1 LLAGVLA
8 TVVVL
13 AVNAAMSARS
23 PAPARQLAEQSY
35 LDQVLPSVQD
45 SAREGRDIA
54 DLRSQALS
62 VSVST
67 VTGRINQV
75 AAEAQQTLA
84 GMQRLSPPKSMQTAH
99 DLLVAALAIR
109 VQGVQALSQVM
120 GDVMSGHHDSN
131 ASNNAGSNNAGS
143 NNALLGVGQDFV
155 AADRAYEL
163 FVKSMPPAVGP
174 PLPGSQWVT
183 DPNDYSAPTVAVF
196 LAALKSAASAVPV
209 HDTAV
214 VVVMTDP
221 APVSRN
227 GDVQI
232 MPIAKALNL
241 QIVVGNEGN
250 QTESNLTVS
259 ATISP
264 SGYGASQMV
273 RDFVSLSPGQR
284 RTVQLGGLRP
294 VPGQQ
299 SMLLVKIDNSVTETN
314 IANNSKALTFIMQ

>member
-1 LLAGVLA
+1 LLVGVLA

-62 VSVST
+62 VSGST

-75 AAEAQQTLA
+75 GAEAQQTLA

-120 GDVMSGHHDSN
+120 SDVMSGHHD
-131 ASNNAGSNNAGS
+131 ASASNNAGS

-183 DPNDYSAPTVAVF
+183 DPNDYSAPSVAVF

-214 VVVMTDP
+214 VVVTTDP
-221 APVSRN
+221 APVGRN

-273 RDFVSLSPGQR
+273 RDFVTLSPGQR

-294 VPGQQ
+294 VPNQQ

>member
-1 LLAGVLA
+1 
-8 TVVVL
+8 
-13 AVNAAMSARS
+13 MSARS

-62 VSVST
+62 VSGST

-75 AAEAQQTLA
+75 GAEAQQTLA

-109 VQGVQALSQVM
+109 VQGVQALSQLM
-120 GDVMSGHHDSN
+120 SDVMSGHHD
-131 ASNNAGSNNAGS
+131 ASASNNAGS

-183 DPNDYSAPTVAVF
+183 DPNDYSAPSVAVF

-214 VVVMTDP
+214 VVVTTDP
-221 APVSRN
+221 APVGRN

-232 MPIAKALNL
+232 MPIAKTLNL

-273 RDFVSLSPGQR
+273 RDFVTLSPGQR
-284 RTVQLGGLRP
+284 RTVQLGALRP
-294 VPGQQ
+294 VPNQQ

>member
-1 LLAGVLA
+1 
-8 TVVVL
+8 
-13 AVNAAMSARS
+13 
-23 PAPARQLAEQSY
+23 
-35 LDQVLPSVQD
+35 
-45 SAREGRDIA
+45 
-54 DLRSQALS
+54 
-62 VSVST
+62 

-84 GMQRLSPPKSMQTAH
+84 GMQRLSPPKPMQTAH

-120 GDVMSGHHDSN
+120 GDVMSAHRDPS
-131 ASNNAGSNNAGS
+131 GS
-143 NNALLGVGQDFV
+143 NNALVGVGQDFV

-163 FVKSMPPAVGP
+163 FVKSMPPAVGT

-183 DPNDYSAPTVAVF
+183 DPNEYSAPSVAVF

-214 VVVMTDP
+214 VVVTTDP

-250 QTESNLTVS
+250 QAESNLTVS

-264 SGYGASQMV
+264 SGYGPSQMV

-284 RTVQLGGLRP
+284 RTVQLGGLKP
-294 VPGQQ
+294 VPNQQ
-299 SMLLVKIDNSVTETN
+299 SMLLVKIDSSVTETN
-314 IANNSKALTFIMQ
+314 IANNSKALTFVMQ

>member
-1 LLAGVLA
+1 LLVGVLA

-62 VSVST
+62 VSGST

-84 GMQRLSPPKSMQTAH
+84 GMQRLSPPKPMQTAH

-120 GDVMSGHHDSN
+120 GDVMSAHRDPS
-131 ASNNAGSNNAGS
+131 GS
-143 NNALLGVGQDFV
+143 NNALVGVGQDFV

-163 FVKSMPPAVGP
+163 FVKSMPPAVGT

-183 DPNDYSAPTVAVF
+183 DPNEYSAPSVAVF

-214 VVVMTDP
+214 VVVTTDP

-227 GDVQI
+227 GDVQV

-250 QTESNLTVS
+250 QAESNLTVS

-264 SGYGASQMV
+264 SGYGPSQMV

-284 RTVQLGGLRP
+284 RTVQLGGLKP
-294 VPGQQ
+294 VLNQQ
-299 SMLLVKIDNSVTETN
+299 SMLLVKIDSSVTETN
-314 IANNSKALTFIMQ
+314 IANNSKALTFVMQ

>member
-1 LLAGVLA
+1 LLVGVLA

-62 VSVST
+62 VSGST

-75 AAEAQQTLA
+75 GAEAQQTLA

-120 GDVMSGHHDSN
+120 SDVMSGHHD
-131 ASNNAGSNNAGS
+131 ATASNNAGS

-183 DPNDYSAPTVAVF
+183 DPNDYSAPSVAVF

-214 VVVMTDP
+214 VVVTTDP
-221 APVSRN
+221 APVGRN

-232 MPIAKALNL
+232 MPIAKTLNL

-273 RDFVSLSPGQR
+273 RDFVTLSPGQR

-294 VPGQQ
+294 VPNQQ

>member
-1 LLAGVLA
+1 LLVGVLA

-62 VSVST
+62 VSGST

-75 AAEAQQTLA
+75 GAEAQQTLA

-120 GDVMSGHHDSN
+120 SDVMSGHHD
-131 ASNNAGSNNAGS
+131 ATASNNAGS

-183 DPNDYSAPTVAVF
+183 DPNDYSAPSVAVF

-214 VVVMTDP
+214 VVVTTDP
-221 APVSRN
+221 APVGRN

-232 MPIAKALNL
+232 MPIAKTLNL

-273 RDFVSLSPGQR
+273 RDFVTLSPGQR
-284 RTVQLGGLRP
+284 RTVQLGALRP
-294 VPGQQ
+294 VPNQQ

>member
-1 LLAGVLA
+1 LLVGVLA

-62 VSVST
+62 VSGST

-75 AAEAQQTLA
+75 GAEAQQTLA

-120 GDVMSGHHDSN
+120 SDVMSGHHD
-131 ASNNAGSNNAGS
+131 ASASNNAGS

-183 DPNDYSAPTVAVF
+183 DPNDYSAPSVAVF

-214 VVVMTDP
+214 VVVTTDP
-221 APVSRN
+221 APVGRN

-232 MPIAKALNL
+232 MPIAKTLNL

-273 RDFVSLSPGQR
+273 RDFVTLSPGQR

-294 VPGQQ
+294 VPNQQ